1 MGEFTASLGYD
12 WNSIHEDNDLCIH
25 EVFEFDK
32 DALAASLGYDWNSI
46 HEDNELCIH
55 EVFEFDKDALARD
68 SVFFCPGCLNNF

>member
-1 MGEFTASLGYD
+1 MTWMSGSHKVERNMGEFTASLGYD

-32 DALAASLGYDWNSI
+32 DALA
-46 HEDNELCIH
+46 
-55 EVFEFDKDALARD
+55 RD